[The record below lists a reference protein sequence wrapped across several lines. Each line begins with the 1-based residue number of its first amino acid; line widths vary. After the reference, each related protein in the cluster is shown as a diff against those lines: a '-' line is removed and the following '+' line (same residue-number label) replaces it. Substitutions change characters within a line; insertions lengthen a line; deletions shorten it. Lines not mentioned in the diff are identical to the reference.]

1 MKVQILDRW
10 TSACLWEGEADD
22 LRAGVV
28 AAVKG
33 RGNLR
38 GANLSGANLS
48 RANLSGANLS
58 GADLGGANLSG
69 ANLRGAN
76 LSGANLGGANLSGAN
91 LRGAN
96 LSGANLS
103 RANLSDANLSDA
115 NLSDANLRDANLSG
129 ANLRDADLSG
139 ADLSR
144 ANLSGANLRR
154 LNLSGANL
162 RDADLSGA
170 DLSGANLSGAKAD
183 VWEILMHAIPEVPA
197 LAAALREGRVD
208 GTCYRGECACLCGT
222 IANARGCVP
231 ENLVDTGIKLD
242 AYRPAERFFL
252 AIRVGD
258 TPASSQPCAIALGWV
273 EEFQRLIDAEVSRR
287 ASAQEAR

>member
-1 MKVQILDRW
+1 D
-10 TSACLWEGEADD
+10 
-22 LRAGVV
+22 
-28 AAVKG
+28 
-33 RGNLR
+33 
-38 GANLSGANLS
+38 
-48 RANLSGANLS
+48 
-58 GADLGGANLSG
+58 ADLGGANLSD
-69 ANLRGAN
+69 AD
-76 LSGANLGGANLSGAN
+76 LSGAN
-91 LRGAN
+91 LRRAN
-96 LSGANLS
+96 LSGA
-103 RANLSDANLSDA
+103 D
-115 NLSDANLRDANLSG
+115 LRDANLSG

-139 ADLSR
+139 ADLRDADLSGADLSR
-144 ANLSGANLRR
+144 ANLSGANLSGANLRR
-154 LNLSGANL
+154 LNLSDSDLGGANLSDADLSGANL

-170 DLSGANLSGAKAD
+170 DLSGAKAD

>member
-1 MKVQILDRW
+1 MTPEQIKDTLALHAKWLR
-10 TSACLWEGEADD
+10 GESGGARAD
-22 LRAGVV
+22 LRSADMRS
-28 AAVKG
+28 AD
-33 RGNLR
+33 LY
-38 GANLSGANLS
+38 GANLRS
-48 RANLSGANLS
+48 
-58 GADLGGANLSG
+58 ADLYG

-76 LSGANLGGANLSGAN
+76 LSGANL
-91 LRGAN
+91 
-96 LSGANLS
+96 
-103 RANLSDANLSDA
+103 
-115 NLSDANLRDANLSG
+115 RDAD
-129 ANLRDADLSG
+129 LRDADLSG
-139 ADLSR
+139 AD
-144 ANLSGANLRR
+144 
-154 LNLSGANL
+154 
-162 RDADLSGA
+162 
-170 DLSGANLSGAKAD
+170 LSGAKAD

-231 ENLVDTGIKLD
+231 ENLVDTGFKLD